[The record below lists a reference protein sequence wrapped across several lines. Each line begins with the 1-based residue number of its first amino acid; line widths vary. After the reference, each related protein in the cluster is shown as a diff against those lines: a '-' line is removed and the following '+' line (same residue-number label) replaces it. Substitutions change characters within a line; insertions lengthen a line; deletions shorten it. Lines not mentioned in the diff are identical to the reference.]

1 MDRDSRSAKAALL
14 FSIWRTM
21 IDIRTAE
28 LRLSWTK
35 FYLIILINGG
45 LLAMYHVVI
54 KSKALSIIW
63 CLLGF
68 AFSLLGWLLIRGSYW
83 WVQFWEEQLK
93 EMEEMHEVF
102 YIFSSH
108 PRYTGLRHISTF
120 KIPQALCWLMIAGWV
135 VFLCW
140 NVVGK

>member
-14 FSIWRTM
+14 FSIWKTM

-93 EMEEMHEVF
+93 EMEEMH
-102 YIFSSH
+102 
-108 PRYTGLRHISTF
+108 
-120 KIPQALCWLMIAGWV
+120 
-135 VFLCW
+135 
-140 NVVGK
+140 